1 MIVVMCFI
9 KQVAKMNINCPFDCV
24 TLRILALQLENFV

>member
-1 MIVVMCFI
+1 MFIVMCFI
-9 KQVAKMNINCPFDCV
+9 KQVAEMNIYCPFDCV